1 MTAKARGERL
11 GGWAASCVIEAAP
24 PCQAFWSADWL
35 HAHLNL
41 KGGPM
46 HAEPVEFVLGE
57 GAGPFRLV
65 IASQGG
71 NCPHYR
77 GGRNGRQ

>member
-1 MTAKARGERL
+1 
-11 GGWAASCVIEAAP
+11 VIEAAP

>member
-1 MTAKARGERL
+1 
-11 GGWAASCVIEAAP
+11 
-24 PCQAFWSADWL
+24 
-35 HAHLNL
+35 
-41 KGGPM
+41 M